1 MYSLLSGKVVRQ
13 LQQARMQAGFSQCL
27 HEREILLDYMGT
39 ACNFLASIKKRGGR
53 LARVPRAIDDWS
65 A

>member
-13 LQQARMQAGFSQCL
+13 WQARMQAGFSQCL
-27 HEREILLDYMGT
+27 HEGEILLDYMGA